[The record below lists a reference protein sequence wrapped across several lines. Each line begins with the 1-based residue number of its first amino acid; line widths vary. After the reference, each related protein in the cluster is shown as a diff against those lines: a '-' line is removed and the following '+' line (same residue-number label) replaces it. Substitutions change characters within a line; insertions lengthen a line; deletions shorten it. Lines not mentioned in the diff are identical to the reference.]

1 MYNDLKNP
9 IYVLRYIVV
18 LVILGMILYPR
29 FRDSCSGC
37 ETQTISEVDKP
48 VTLNFLAPDKENVTG
63 FKAVISGH
71 IDGGA
76 KIALIEGSGSNPQRV
91 ADIGPGSVSVNW
103 EGDWYAGNSVFLF
116 QPVGVRTGQL
126 KVKVGFK
133 TLKNNY

>member
-1 MYNDLKNP
+1 MYKNLKNP
-9 IYVLRYIVV
+9 IHVLRYIVM
-18 LVILGMILYPR
+18 LAILGAILYPQ

-37 ETQTISEVDKP
+37 ETKIISQVDKP
-48 VTLNFLAPDKENVTG
+48 VTLNFSAPDKENVTG

-91 ADIGPGSVSVNW
+91 AEIGPGSVSVNW
-103 EGDWYAGNSVFLF
+103 GGDWYSGNSVFLY
-116 QPVGVRTGQL
+116 QPVGVRTGEL

-133 TLKNNY
+133 TPKNSY